1 MRFYMNNF
9 SSALNSLKN
18 QRTTLKRGTGAIAL
32 SILLLTLTTAN
43 ADAQESLQLGVKG
56 GVNLIKVTGRSF
68 DTKTQPGANVG
79 IYGELNFS
87 KHWTLQPEL
96 VWNQIVTKTS
106 DQFGQIYSGGGPG
119 RGVTGAQAINNYLAL
134 PVLVSFKPT
143 PELSLQLGPQY
154 GYLVNQTKGIL
165 RSSSNANADEG
176 RGVLSHSDLAIV
188 FGGQLNLGKVKVGAR
203 YYINLGDVNGI
214 NNSDQWRQ
222 HGFQAYLAYQIKDMK
237 LKHKK

>member
-9 SSALNSLKN
+9 SLALNSLKN
-18 QRTTLKRGTGAIAL
+18 QRTALKKGTGVIAL

-56 GVNLIKVTGRSF
+56 GINLIKVTGRSF
-68 DTKTQPGANVG
+68 DTKTQPGANLG

-96 VWNQIVTKTS
+96 IWNQIVTQSS
-106 DQFGQIYSGGGPG
+106 DQFNQIYPG
-119 RGVTGAQAINNYLAL
+119 IGVSSAQAINNYIAL

-143 PELSLQLGPQY
+143 PELSIQLGPQY
-154 GYLVNQTKGIL
+154 GYLVNQTKGL
-165 RSSSNANADEG
+165 LYTQQDKGAFSK
-176 RGVLSHSDLAIV
+176 SDLSIV
-188 FGGQLNLGKVKVGAR
+188 FGGQLNLGKVKIGAR
-203 YYINLGDVNGI
+203 YYINLSDVNGI

-222 HGFQAYLAYQIKDMK
+222 HGFQAYLGYQIKDMK

>member
-1 MRFYMNNF
+1 MRFYMNKF
-9 SSALNSLKN
+9 SLSLNSLKN
-18 QRTTLKRGTGAIAL
+18 QRTALKRGTGAVAL
-32 SILLLTLTTAN
+32 SVLLLTLTTAN

-56 GVNLIKVTGRSF
+56 GINLIKVTGRSF

-96 VWNQIVTKTS
+96 VWSQIVTKTS
-106 DQFGQIYSGGGPG
+106 DEFGQIYPG
-119 RGVTGAQAINNYLAL
+119 VGVTGGQAINNYLAL

-143 PELSLQLGPQY
+143 PELSIQLGPQY
-154 GYLVNQTKGIL
+154 GYLVNQTQGLL
-165 RSSSNANADEG
+165 RASSNANIDASKG
-176 RGVLSHSDLAIV
+176 IFSKSDLSIV
-188 FGGQLNLGKVKVGAR
+188 FGGQLNLGKVKIGAR
-203 YYINLGDVNGI
+203 YYINLNDVNGI

-222 HGFQAYLAYQIKDMK
+222 HGFQAYLAYQIKDIK